1 MTYPAAFS
9 LAFATTVG
17 LEGGLSLDP
26 NDSGNYANGKL
37 VGTKFGI
44 SAASYPTL
52 DILSLTLATAQA
64 IYWTDYWLKA
74 RCDVLPPRLSVFMF
88 DSAVNN
94 GVAGAIGILQSALGT
109 TSDGM
114 FGPGTLAHLM
124 NALAPV
130 GGEDILCA
138 EFLARR
144 TFKMACLTA
153 WQTQG
158 LGWSRRLCKLPFLT
172 QGIKS

>member
-1 MTYPAAFS
+1 MTYPAAFT

-37 VGTKFGI
+37 VGTKYGI
-44 SAASYPTL
+44 SARSYPTL
-52 DILSLTLATAQA
+52 NIPSLTLSTAQA

-74 RCDVLPPRLSVFMF
+74 RCDVLPPRLAVFMF

-94 GVAGAIGILQSALGT
+94 GVVGSIGILQTAIGT
-109 TSDGM
+109 TSDGV
-114 FGPGTLAHLM
+114 FGHDTLTILGAV
-124 NALAPV
+124 LACGV
-130 GGEDILCA
+130 DALCA

-144 TFKMACLTA
+144 TFKMACLDA

-172 QGIKS
+172 QGITA

>member
-37 VGTKFGI
+37 VGSKFGI
-44 SAASYPTL
+44 SARAYPTL
-52 DILSLTLATAQA
+52 DIPSLTLDTAQA

-74 RCDVLPPRLSVFMF
+74 RCDALPPRLAVFMF

-94 GVAGAIGILQSALGT
+94 GVGGAIGILQAAVGT
-109 TSDGM
+109 VQDGV
-114 FGPGTLAHLM
+114 FGSGTLAHVT
-124 NALAPV
+124 NAIAAPN
-130 GGEDILCA
+130 GIDNLCA

-144 TFKMACLTA
+144 TFKMACLSA

-172 QGIKS
+172 QGITA